1 MVLRFA
7 LAPQKTSNVI
17 KKLFTTHWFWFLRKK
32 QKKYTKNQFFPSLVS
47 LFVSQKKN
55 KMKSKMKK
63 CKELLLA
70 VHFEI

>member
-17 KKLFTTHWFWFLRKK
+17 KNFLLHTGFGSWERSKE
-32 QKKYTKNQFFPSLVS
+32 KYTKNQFFPSLVS